1 MIRTP
6 ESPFAIPLVHS
17 IEHLE
22 RSGARALL
30 DELAADDD
38 FVADPRARA
47 RGLEQVRA
55 RILAEPVEPA
65 LLADVEEAVRSR
77 FDEGR
82 VRFRSSSN
90 TEDLPG
96 FNGAGLYT
104 SISAELGDDSRRV
117 DDALRT
123 VWASLYNARAYDE
136 RTYARV
142 DESSVAMGV
151 LVHDAFSD
159 EQANGVAVSRNVLE
173 PTRGDIYYLNAQVG
187 EASVTNPA
195 PGVATEQLVYR
206 WGRQPPIF
214 YQSASSLLGAFG
226 GDRQTAIDESEV
238 VDLSCALRTIHEAFQ
253 PLLDPEARDAWFA
266 MEVEFKFLGAN
277 RQLLIKQARPHSFG
291 RPAPYTDCRE
301 L

>member
-1 MIRTP
+1 
-6 ESPFAIPLVHS
+6 
-17 IEHLE
+17 
-22 RSGARALL
+22 
-30 DELAADDD
+30 
-38 FVADPRARA
+38 
-47 RGLEQVRA
+47 
-55 RILAEPVEPA
+55 
-65 LLADVEEAVRSR
+65 
-77 FDEGR
+77 
-82 VRFRSSSN
+82 
-90 TEDLPG
+90 
-96 FNGAGLYT
+96 LYT
-104 SISAELGDDSRRV
+104 SIGAELGDDSRRV

-136 RTYARV
+136 RSYARV
-142 DESSVAMGV
+142 DEASVAMGV
-151 LVHDAFSD
+151 LVHPAFAD

-226 GDRQTAIDESEV
+226 GERSTALDEQEV
-238 VDLSCALRTIHEAFQ
+238 IDLSCALRTVHDAFQ
-253 PLLDPEARDAWFA
+253 PLLDPDGQDPWFA
-266 MEVEFKFLGAN
+266 MEVEFKFLGRD